1 MSTSPRNDSSGFPE
15 YRSGVGFDSHPLSDG
30 RRLVLGGVEIPHD
43 RGLSGHS
50 DGDVLVHAV
59 MDAILGAAN
68 LGDKG
73 LHFPSSDAQY
83 KDISSLILLE
93 RVGVLATQAGWR
105 LSNVDA
111 TILAQNP
118 KLSPFNAD
126 MRNNMA
132 KSLSVTPDRVSV
144 KVTTTDYLGFVGR
157 EEGIAAIAVVSLVSS
172 AANGQ

>member
-1 MSTSPRNDSSGFPE
+1 MSTHPNNDDSNWSE
-15 YRSGVGFDSHPLSDG
+15 YRSGIGFDSHPLSEG
-30 RRLVLGGVEIPHD
+30 RRLVLGGVVIPHD

-59 MDAILGAAN
+59 IDAILGAAN

-73 LHFPSSDAQY
+73 LHFPSSDDRY
-83 KDISSLILLE
+83 KDISSLILLGK
-93 RVGVLATQAGWR
+93 VGVLVTQAGWR

-118 KLSPFNAD
+118 KLSPFNPD
-126 MRNNMA
+126 MRNNIA
-132 KSLSVTPDRVSV
+132 KSLSVTLERISV

-157 EEGIAAIAVVSLVSS
+157 EEGIAAIAVVSLVSTPNS
-172 AANGQ
+172 E